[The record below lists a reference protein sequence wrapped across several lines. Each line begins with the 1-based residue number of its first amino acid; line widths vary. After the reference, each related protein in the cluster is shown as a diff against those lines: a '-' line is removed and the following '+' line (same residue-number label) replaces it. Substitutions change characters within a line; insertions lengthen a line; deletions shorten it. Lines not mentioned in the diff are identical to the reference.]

1 MIDQTIVAL
10 IVFIGSALGA
20 TLAALLPYYKKLR
33 EEQALGNSIKFDPVF
48 MKTML
53 MGFVVG
59 CVVAVMSFDANLA
72 SVDSNANVVK
82 IFVTAFISA
91 SGGNVVINAF
101 IKPSSV
107 VTESPEA
114 QKIQKEKEVEL
125 EKGKEE
131 ELNKKE

>member
-10 IVFIGSALGA
+10 IVLIGSALGA

>member
-107 VTESPEA
+107 VTESAEA
-114 QKIQKEKEVEL
+114 QKVEKEKQEEQH
-125 EKGKEE
+125 KEE
-131 ELNKKE
+131 IEEHK